1 MAEVLFDWGLWPS
14 DGIGRRPELLGL
26 LANLPVNGYYRI
38 SSYHSSE
45 RWASFQHFV
54 NVPYE
59 NRPSGHRK
67 GYKNQ
72 NFRARA
78 RAPLCH
84 EAEPHRLCGVC
95 RRASEPRNPP
105 PPSPVSHTSQKPRRG
120 GGGRG
125 GTCHPS

>member
-26 LANLPVNGYYRI
+26 LANLPVYGYYRI

-78 RAPLCH
+78 RAP
-84 EAEPHRLCGVC
+84 
-95 RRASEPRNPP
+95 ASPIGFVAFVAGLASPGPP
-105 PPSPVSHTSQKPRRG
+105 PPPPLSGAGLPVRVRCACALRAPLTLP
-120 GGGRG
+120 
-125 GTCHPS
+125 